1 MNIALDIDGTIT
13 RTPGFFSMLSRSVR
27 QAGSKVYIVTSRS
40 NAGGV
45 EVQTRKDL
53 ALYGIEF
60 DDLVIIADGGGNE
73 QITCPHEDLDWYQK
87 YLWQKVAVCLDYNVR
102 VVFEDDP
109 KVISL
114 FEKHAPDIQ
123 VFQVK

>member
-13 RTPGFFSMLSRSVR
+13 KNPEFFSVLSQAIR
-27 QAGSKVYIVTSRS
+27 QAGGKVYIFTSRS
-40 NAGGV
+40 NADGV
-45 EVQTRKDL
+45 EVQTRKELD
-53 ALYGIEF
+53 LYGIEF

-73 QITCPHEDLDWYQK
+73 QITCPHEDLDWYKK
-87 YLWQKVAVCLDYNVR
+87 YLWQKVKVCLDHNVH

-114 FEKHAPDIQ
+114 FEEHAPDIQ
-123 VFQVK
+123 VFQVR